1 MATDSIPNS
10 NRSFRCLQWSIPH
23 RTFLKC
29 ANGDEDV
36 CRFQEGGEER
46 GEYLLIVAFLIDLAE
61 FVVTAVSVAVP
72 FGIHLVTLLVA
83 SFARIAPK

>member
-1 MATDSIPNS
+1 MSV
-10 NRSFRCLQWSIPH
+10 
-23 RTFLKC
+23 
-29 ANGDEDV
+29 V
-36 CRFQEGGEER
+36 CRGGEER